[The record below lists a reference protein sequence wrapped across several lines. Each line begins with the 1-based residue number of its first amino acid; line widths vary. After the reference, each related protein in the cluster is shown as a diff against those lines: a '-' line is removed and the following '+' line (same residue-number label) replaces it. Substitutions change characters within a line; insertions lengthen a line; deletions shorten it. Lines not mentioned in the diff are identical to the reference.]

1 MILIRPCYDPTLP
14 DYPRMDELNSRILV
28 NWEHAPAQPPVPFY
42 VNSRRY
48 PAFSDQ
54 NPLDIFK
61 PMYNAHVYPKPR
73 WVQLDPTPGGRN
85 HAVLVFTDGSAPNN
99 GYANVRAGC
108 GIALR
113 PDYRYGVSFPLERV
127 PGKPVTSNRA
137 ELRAAHAALSLH
149 NWHAEG
155 FGKIVVACDSKYVVR
170 GAAEYVASWEQ
181 NGWRNTY
188 NREVANKDLW
198 VMLIQAIRNL
208 EAAGTIVQFYHINRN
223 FNGWADSLAKQG
235 AVSAGQRLK
244 FVDN

>member
-1 MILIRPCYDPTLP
+1 MA
-14 DYPRMDELNSRILV
+14 MQMF
-28 NWEHAPAQPPVPFY
+28 AQ
-42 VNSRRY
+42 
-48 PAFSDQ
+48 
-54 NPLDIFK
+54 
-61 PMYNAHVYPKPR
+61 
-73 WVQLDPTPGGRN
+73 G
-85 HAVLVFTDGSAPNN
+85 AVLRCA
-99 GYANVRAGC
+99 
-108 GIALR
+108 

-149 NWHAEG
+149 DWHAEG

-170 GAAEYVASWEQ
+170 GATEYVASWEQ
-181 NGWRNTY
+181 NTGGEIRTTEKLPIRIY
-188 NREVANKDLW
+188 GSC
-198 VMLIQAIRNL
+198 LIQAIRNL